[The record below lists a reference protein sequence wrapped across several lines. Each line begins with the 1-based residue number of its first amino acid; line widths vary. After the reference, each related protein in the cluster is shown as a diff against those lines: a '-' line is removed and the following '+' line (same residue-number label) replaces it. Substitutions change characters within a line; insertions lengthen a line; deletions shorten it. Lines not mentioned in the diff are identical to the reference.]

1 VRGWIGATALLT
13 FLVACSAGTVPWLAA
28 TAGAFR
34 PPDFAQDVAGARAF
48 ANGEDPYGGNV
59 AARHAAV
66 LGVNASEGYAYLPH
80 PPFAILL
87 ATSLSHFSFTA
98 AARYWFAA
106 SVALCFVLAA
116 ILAGLLTSDTGRR
129 LPKPWHTLIAFIAL
143 LLWPPVLYNLE
154 KGQFS
159 ILLAVLMAIAWRSLE
174 HRDSSIGGLW
184 LGLAAAVKVFP
195 ALMAALLLFRRRR
208 AAISLTIVAVAA
220 TTLPCFWIG
229 LHMLPEFVGQSA
241 GNLSYWQTWPAVTY
255 SFHGLAART
264 FVGSE
269 WSRAIVRAPAAAT
282 AIGVVVSV
290 MLVGIASR
298 ATLHC
303 VSDHCEAVLF
313 AIWCILLVTL
323 NPLAMGHNGVLLAL
337 PIVLI
342 GKALADDSRVWPKF
356 LWSAGC
362 VLVSIPRQ
370 TIFALAPLPVTPA
383 RSFAVVA
390 LPLWGTLLLFS
401 AGIAIASARAAADRM
416 TARLT
421 GVSLKLSVEKQ
432 AENM

>member
-1 VRGWIGATALLT
+1 
-13 FLVACSAGTVPWLAA
+13 
-28 TAGAFR
+28 
-34 PPDFAQDVAGARAF
+34 
-48 ANGEDPYGGNV
+48 
-59 AARHAAV
+59 
-66 LGVNASEGYAYLPH
+66 
-80 PPFAILL
+80 
-87 ATSLSHFSFTA
+87 
-98 AARYWFAA
+98 
-106 SVALCFVLAA
+106 
-116 ILAGLLTSDTGRR
+116 
-129 LPKPWHTLIAFIAL
+129 
-143 LLWPPVLYNLE
+143 
-154 KGQFS
+154 
-159 ILLAVLMAIAWRSLE
+159 
-174 HRDSSIGGLW
+174 
-184 LGLAAAVKVFP
+184 
-195 ALMAALLLFRRRR
+195 
-208 AAISLTIVAVAA
+208 
-220 TTLPCFWIG
+220 
-229 LHMLPEFVGQSA
+229 
-241 GNLSYWQTWPAVTY
+241 
-255 SFHGLAART
+255 
-264 FVGSE
+264 
-269 WSRAIVRAPAAAT
+269 
-282 AIGVVVSV
+282 VSV